1 MIDISAGPC
10 SYGRLESEE
19 GSVGHRTV
27 PRLQHLLVP
36 KRRPVV
42 NPSVVENVFCG
53 QISGTIVSALEHVI
67 APDVRQ
73 GALNPILYDQHLGTT
88 CIRKL
93 V

>member
-27 PRLQHLLVP
+27 PRLEHLLLP
-36 KRRPVV
+36 KYRPAV

-53 QISGTIVSALEHVI
+53 QISRTIVSALEHVI
-67 APDVRQ
+67 APD
-73 GALNPILYDQHLGTT
+73 
-88 CIRKL
+88 IR
-93 V
+93 

>member
-67 APDVRQ
+67 APDVR
-73 GALNPILYDQHLGTT
+73 
-88 CIRKL
+88 
-93 V
+93 